1 MKKSVVYLSV
11 VLASFANVSFA
22 SPVQSVEKSSIVVFD
37 VTPIGNAI
45 IKGDIETVKKFIE
58 YGVNVNE
65 YFNGITPLMLAARS
79 NKVDIVKLLLE
90 KGADAGLKDQRGY
103 NAAKH
108 AEMSKAVN
116 TLAILQKA

>member
-11 VLASFANVSFA
+11 VLASFANMSFA
-22 SPVQSVEKSSIVVFD
+22 SPVQVVEKSSIVVFD

-45 IKGDIETVKKFIE
+45 IKGDIETVKKFIA

-90 KGADAGLKDQRGY
+90 KGADASLKDQRGY
-103 NAAKH
+103 TAAKY
-108 AEMSKAVN
+108 AEMSKAVD

>member
-11 VLASFANVSFA
+11 VLASFANMSFA
-22 SPVQSVEKSSIVVFD
+22 SPVQGAEKSSIVVFD

-90 KGADAGLKDQRGY
+90 KGADASLKDQRGY
-103 NAAKH
+103 TAAKY
-108 AEMSKAVN
+108 AEMSKAVD

>member
-22 SPVQSVEKSSIVVFD
+22 SPVQGVEKSSIVVYD

-90 KGADAGLKDQRGY
+90 KGADASLKDQRGY
-103 NAAKH
+103 TAAKY
-108 AEMSKAVN
+108 AEMSKAVD
-116 TLAILQKA
+116 TLAILQKV

>member
-11 VLASFANVSFA
+11 VLASLANMSFA
-22 SPVQSVEKSSIVVFD
+22 SPVQGSEKSSIVVFE

-65 YFNGITPLMLAARS
+65 YFNGMTPLMLAARS
-79 NKVDIVKLLLE
+79 NQVDIVKLLLE
-90 KGADAGLKDQRGY
+90 KGADASLKDQRG
-103 NAAKH
+103 NTAAKY
-108 AEMSKAVN
+108 AEMSKAVD

>member
-11 VLASFANVSFA
+11 VLASFANMSFA
-22 SPVQSVEKSSIVVFD
+22 SPVQGVEKSSIVVFD

-90 KGADAGLKDQRGY
+90 KGADASLKDQRGY
-103 NAAKH
+103 NAAKY
-108 AEMSKAVN
+108 AEMSKAVD

>member
-11 VLASFANVSFA
+11 VLASFANISFA

-45 IKGDIETVKKFIE
+45 IKGDIETVKKFIQ

-79 NKVDIVKLLLE
+79 NKVDIVKLLLA

-103 NAAKH
+103 TAAKH
-108 AEMSKAVN
+108 AEMSKAVD

>member
-11 VLASFANVSFA
+11 VLASFANMSFA
-22 SPVQSVEKSSIVVFD
+22 SPVQGSAKSSIVVFD

-90 KGADAGLKDQRGY
+90 KGADASLKDQRGY
-103 NAAKH
+103 TAAKH
-108 AEMSKAVN
+108 AEMSKAVD
-116 TLAILQKA
+116 TLAIL

>member
-11 VLASFANVSFA
+11 VLASFANMSFA
-22 SPVQSVEKSSIVVFD
+22 SPVQGSEKSSIVVFD